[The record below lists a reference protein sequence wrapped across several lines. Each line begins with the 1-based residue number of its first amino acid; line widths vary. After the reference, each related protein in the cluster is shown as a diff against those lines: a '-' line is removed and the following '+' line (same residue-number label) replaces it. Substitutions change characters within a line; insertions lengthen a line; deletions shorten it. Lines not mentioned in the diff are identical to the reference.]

1 MNNNFL
7 SQFRSPLRY
16 ALLGMLACVVATLA
30 AEIIIRRVAPPS
42 RAFNPDDPL
51 VIAMLL
57 DVSSSMEGEPISE
70 VRQAA
75 GQFLDTWDRSE
86 AHVAVITFSSDINLL
101 RPILEPGQQLSLAL
115 REQIA
120 SLTSEGGTNMAL
132 ALASAED
139 AFAEIGSTRNAVML
153 FTDGNPNDPWRTFR
167 QARAMR
173 DRGIVIVG
181 IGTGGADRWLLHRLA
196 GGDDDKVFTTQLGDF
211 ADAFEK
217 AATAISASAFGTES
231 AGQGFALVAVVALA
245 LAAALLVAENVWGL
259 RGRWWRDLWWLP
271 AFALLLGVISA
282 AIGELLGLRVLTWI
296 LVGLAMGVALGLTDV
311 AGVRFLFSPRR
322 WWSDLPLKSRR
333 GALFGLIG
341 GLAGGWLF
349 NQIFSDTTLGTS
361 GGAWLALLSRLIG
374 FAVVGFFIGLALKFG
389 EEMLKDAWLMGT
401 TRGFYEG
408 KRYILAKPRVTVGRS
423 GNNDINLARERGLPR
438 AAGHFLKEG
447 RIWFFQPARSVDAVA
462 VNGNAIIHKT
472 PLEDGSAIRL
482 GQTEFAF
489 RQRGDPGRIARALPW
504 ALAGDSAVHALPHQD
519 KISVGRDAACDIVL
533 EDPSVQPRH
542 CTLEFTRR
550 GLCLRARAGSRV
562 SVNNQKLTASTRR
575 VLAQGDLLVIGKV
588 ELGLIVLNTAA
599 SVAPDANEGG

>member
-30 AEIIIRRVAPPS
+30 AEIIIRRFAPS
-42 RAFNPDDPL
+42 SQAFNPDDPL

-57 DVSSSMEGEPISE
+57 DVSGSMEGEPILE
-70 VRQAA
+70 VREAA
-75 GQFLDTWDRSE
+75 GEFLDTWDRSE
-86 AHVAVITFSSDINLL
+86 TYVAVITFSSDTELL
-101 RPILEPGQQLSLAL
+101 EPILKPGQSSPAL

-120 SLTSEGGTNMAL
+120 GLASESGTNMAL
-132 ALASAED
+132 ALARAED
-139 AFAEIGSTRNAVML
+139 VFAEIGSTRNAVML
-153 FTDGNPNDPWRTFR
+153 FTDGVPSDRLRTLR

-173 DRGIVIVG
+173 ERGIVIVG
-181 IGTGGADRWLLHRLA
+181 IGTDDADQGLLRRLA
-196 GGDDDKVFTTQLGDF
+196 GGDDAKVFTTRLGDF
-211 ADAFEK
+211 ANAFEK
-217 AATAISASAFGTES
+217 AAQAISASAFGTES
-231 AGQGFALVAVVALA
+231 ARQGFALVAVVALA
-245 LAAALLVAENVWGL
+245 LAAALLAAENVWGL
-259 RGRWWRDLWWLP
+259 RGRWWRDLYWLP

-282 AIGELLGLRVLTWI
+282 VIGEALGLRVLTWT
-296 LVGLAMGVALGLTDV
+296 LVGLAMGVALGLTD
-311 AGVRFLFSPRR
+311 ATGIRFLFNPGR

-349 NQIFSDTTLGTS
+349 SQIFSDTALGTS
-361 GGAWLALLSRLIG
+361 GGAWLALFSRLIG

-408 KRYILAKPRVTVGRS
+408 KRYILAKPRVTVGRRGS
-423 GNNDINLARERGLPR
+423 NDINLARERVPR
-438 AAGHFLKEG
+438 AAGHFVKEG
-447 RIWFFQPARSVDAVA
+447 RIWFFQPARNVDAVA

-472 PLEDGSAIRL
+472 PLEDGAAIRF

-504 ALAGDSAVHALPHQD
+504 ALAGDSAVYALPHQD

-562 SVNNQKLTASTRR
+562 SINNQKLTASTRR
-575 VLAQGDLLVIGKV
+575 VLAQGDLLVIGEV

-599 SVAPDANEGG
+599 SVAPDANEGQ